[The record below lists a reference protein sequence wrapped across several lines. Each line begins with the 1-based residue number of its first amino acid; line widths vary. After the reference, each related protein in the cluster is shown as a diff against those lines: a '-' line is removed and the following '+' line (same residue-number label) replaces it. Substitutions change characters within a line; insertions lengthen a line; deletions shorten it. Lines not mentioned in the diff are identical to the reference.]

1 MAEQN
6 EVKEYSDD
14 LQKLFL
20 EFLIGSGELA
30 SRCQGIL
37 DHEYFSRRLSP
48 AAQFIKKYVDDHS
61 MVPTAEQVNA
71 TCGTNLQQID
81 ATANVHADWFLG
93 EFEQFCR

>member
-30 SRCQGIL
+30 SR
-37 DHEYFSRRLSP
+37 
-48 AAQFIKKYVDDHS
+48 
-61 MVPTAEQVNA
+61 
-71 TCGTNLQQID
+71 
-81 ATANVHADWFLG
+81 
-93 EFEQFCR
+93 